1 MKAKNIM
8 GKIYVSPNAY
18 LGHSEIYCEVSVV
31 AFKLQFVEQLIYIS
45 STSAFL
51 SNWAFCRT

>member
-1 MKAKNIM
+1 M

-18 LGHSEIYCEVSVV
+18 LGFSETFCEVSVV

-45 STSAFL
+45 STSASL
-51 SNWAFCRT
+51 SNWAFYRT